1 MTEVLSRGIIML
13 ATLSEFTKV
22 QSLKTD
28 NATYNVNQT
37 IKFWHLD
44 ERNWLQGRIKEITQC
59 EGYFVNVNINY
70 QNYNRQRQIQIYRE
84 DWLISN

>member
-1 MTEVLSRGIIML
+1 ML
-13 ATLSEFTKV
+13 AELSEFTKV

-28 NATYNVNQT
+28 NTNYTVGKT

-59 EGYFVNVNINY
+59 EGYFVNVDISY
-70 QNYNRQRQIQIYRE
+70 QNYNKQRQIQIYRE
-84 DWLISN
+84 DWLAHN